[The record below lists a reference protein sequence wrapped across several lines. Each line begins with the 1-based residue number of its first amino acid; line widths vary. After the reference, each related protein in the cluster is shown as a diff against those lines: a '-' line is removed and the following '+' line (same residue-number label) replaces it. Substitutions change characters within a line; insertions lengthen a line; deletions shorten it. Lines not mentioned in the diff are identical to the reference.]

1 MFGVPV
7 TAASFKS
14 FPEMFLHRV
23 SSTPDTEA
31 FTYPDA
37 KDSWQSMQ
45 WRDVGERVRAIAC
58 GLRSLGIELE
68 QRAAILCSTRVE
80 WVIVDL
86 GISCAR
92 AATTTI
98 YPSSTA
104 DQVEYI
110 VNDSR
115 TRVVFVEDDVQMEKM
130 VSIRE
135 RCPEVMKVI
144 NITGRSGHGGWSIS
158 LKELEELGRKWDE
171 AHEGAYHAGIDEV
184 ESHHLATL
192 IYTSG
197 TTGDPKGVELLHD
210 CWVSEAE
217 AMDTLGFMT
226 PADKQFLWLPLSHS
240 FGKVL
245 EALTIRIGVPTAIDG
260 RLDRIVSN
268 LAEVRPTFVA
278 AVPRIFEKV
287 FNKVVSDAKGS
298 KLKFRVFKWALENGR
313 TVSQLKQR
321 GQQPSGLLALK
332 YAMADKLVFSKLKA
346 KFGGRLRFFISGS
359 APLSREIAEFFHA
372 ADILILEGYGLTES
386 SAASFVNR
394 PDRFKFGTVGHAL
407 PGVEVR
413 IEPSDGEILLRGR
426 GIMRGYF
433 NKAEKTAE
441 TLHTDTE
448 GVWLRTG
455 DIGELDADGFL
466 RITDRKKDLIKTSGG
481 KYVAPQE
488 LEGRLKT
495 RSGLISQVV
504 VHGNRRNFCSALITL
519 DPDALEQWCGDHNLS
534 GMPMRELVAHEALL
548 AEIQAAVDDLNGD
561 LASYETIKK
570 FILLQEDFSI
580 EGGELTPSMKVKR
593 KAVEKKHA
601 EALDA
606 LYGGALEE
614 V

>member
-1 MFGVPV
+1 VA
-7 TAASFKS
+7 AASFKS

-31 FTYPDA
+31 FSYPDA
-37 KDSWQSMQ
+37 EDTWQTMK
-45 WRDVGERVRAIAC
+45 WREVGERVRAIAC
-58 GLRSLGIELE
+58 GLRAEGIELE
-68 QRAAILCSTRVE
+68 QRCAILCNTRVE
-80 WVIVDL
+80 WVLVDL
-86 GISCAR
+86 GISCAG

-98 YPSSTA
+98 YPSSIA
-104 DQVEYI
+104 EQVEYI
-110 VNDSR
+110 VNDSQ
-115 TRVVFVEDDVQMEKM
+115 TRVVFVEDDAQLDKLA
-130 VSIRE
+130 SIRE
-135 RCPEVMKVI
+135 RCPHVVKVV
-144 NITGRSGHGGWSIS
+144 NITGRGGHGGWAVS
-158 LKELEELGRKWDE
+158 LRELEESGKQWD
-171 AHEGAYHAGIDEV
+171 ADHEGEYMAGIEQI
-184 ESHHLATL
+184 EAHHLATL

-210 CWVSEAE
+210 CWVFEAE
-217 AMDTLGFMT
+217 AMDALGFMT

-260 RLDRIVSN
+260 RLDRIVPN

-287 FNKVVSDAKGS
+287 FNKVVADAKSS
-298 KLKFRVFKWALENGR
+298 KMKFRVFKWALDVGR
-313 TVSQLKQR
+313 TVSQLKQK
-321 GQQPSGLLALK
+321 GQQPSGSLALK
-332 YAMADKLVFSKLKA
+332 AAMADKLVFSKLKA

-386 SAASFVNR
+386 SAASVVNR

-407 PGVEVR
+407 PGVEIR
-413 IEPSDGEILLRGR
+413 IDPADGEILMKGR

-433 NKAEKTAE
+433 NKPDKSAE
-441 TLHTDTE
+441 TLHME
-448 GVWLRTG
+448 GEDSWLRTG

-488 LEGRLKT
+488 LEGKLKT
-495 RSGLISQVV
+495 RSGLISQVL

-519 DPDALEQWCGDHNLS
+519 DPEALEKWCGEHNLS
-534 GMPMRELVAHEALL
+534 GTPMREVVTNDALRG
-548 AEIQAAVDDLNGD
+548 EIQAAIDNLNKD
-561 LASYETIKK
+561 LARYETIKK
-570 FILLQEDFSI
+570 FALLEEDFSI

-593 KAVEKKHA
+593 KTVEKKYA
-601 EALDA
+601 EVLDGF
-606 LYGGALEE
+606 YGGALQD